1 MTPSEFRKRKEDL
14 RRERAGKPKVPI
26 VYVGAATCG
35 LAAGAREV
43 LAALRRELEAKGVR
57 AEVIQTGCIGLCE
70 KEVLLDVQRPGEARY
85 TYGRVTPKM
94 IERIVTEHVAGGT
107 PVAEWLAGTIT
118 DPNRPYADQLA
129 FAKQR
134 RIVLRRCGFINPER
148 IEDYI
153 LTDGYEALTRV
164 LEDRSRPASW
174 VHEEVKK
181 SGLRGRGGAGF
192 STGQKWEFAAKA
204 PGTQKYIVCNAD
216 EGDPGAFMDRSTL
229 EGDPH
234 SIIEGVIIGAYSYGA
249 TEGYIYC
256 RAEYPLAV
264 KRLHLAIKQAEEWG
278 FLGDN
283 ILGSGFSFHLKVKEG
298 AGAFV
303 CGEETALLASIEGER
318 GMPRPRPPFPAQKGL
333 WGCPTCINN
342 VETFANVAAI
352 ILNGAAWFASMGTEK
367 SKGSKVFALAGQI
380 VNTGLAEVPMG
391 ITLREIVYDIAG
403 GILGGKQFKA
413 VQIGGPSG
421 GCLPASLLDTPVDY
435 DSLTQ
440 AGAIMGSGG
449 MIVVDEATCM
459 VDLARYF
466 LTFVQAESCGKCP
479 PCRVGTK
486 RMHEILE
493 RICAGEGQ
501 EGDVERLQELGTRVK
516 QLSLCGL
523 GQTAPNPVLSTIR
536 YFREEYDAHIRED
549 RCPAMAC
556 SALVDYTVVPEK
568 CTGCTACVKVC
579 PSGAITGERKK
590 PHLID
595 HDKCIRCGSC
605 ETACKFDAIVK
616 TERGARGER
625 EVAD

>member
-1 MTPSEFRKRKEDL
+1 MATVKLTVDGVPVEVE
-14 RRERAGKPKVPI
+14 AGSTVLKAAEKAGINIPTLCYLEGI
-26 VYVGAATCG
+26 HEVGACRVCVVDVGAKA
-35 LAAGAREV
+35 LQAA
-43 LAALRRELEAKGVR
+43 
-57 AEVIQTGCIGLCE
+57 C
-70 KEVLLDVQRPGEARY
+70 
-85 TYGRVTPKM
+85 
-94 IERIVTEHVAGGT
+94 VA
-107 PVAEWLAGTIT
+107 PVAEGMKVLTNTPAVRTARKTTVELILSNHPDNCPSCVRNLNCELQALAESLNIRG
-118 DPNRPYADQLA
+118 NR
-129 FAKQR
+129 F
-134 RIVLRRCGFINPER
+134 
-148 IEDYI
+148 
-153 LTDGYEALTRV
+153 
-164 LEDRSRPASW
+164 
-174 VHEEVKK
+174 
-181 SGLRGRGGAGF
+181 
-192 STGQKWEFAAKA
+192 
-204 PGTQKYIVCNAD
+204 
-216 EGDPGAFMDRSTL
+216 
-229 EGDPH
+229 
-234 SIIEGVIIGAYSYGA
+234 
-249 TEGYIYC
+249 
-256 RAEYPLAV
+256 
-264 KRLHLAIKQAEEWG
+264 
-278 FLGDN
+278 
-283 ILGSGFSFHLKVKEG
+283 EG
-298 AGAFV
+298 AQI
-303 CGEETALLASIEGER
+303 LASIEGER

-536 YFREEYDAHIRED
+536 YFREEYDAHIREG

-568 CTGCTACVKVC
+568 STGCTACVKVC

>member
-1 MTPSEFRKRKEDL
+1 MTPAEFRRRRDEL
-14 RRERAGKPKVPI
+14 RREAAARPKVPVI
-26 VYVGAATCG
+26 YVGAATCG

-43 LAALRRELEAKGVR
+43 IAALRQELEAQGAR
-57 AEVIQTGCIGLCE
+57 AEVVETGCIGLCE

-85 TYGRVTPKM
+85 TYGHVTLKM
-94 IERIVTEHVAGGT
+94 VGRIVAEHVLGGK
-107 PVAEWLAGTIT
+107 PVEEWVVGAIT
-118 DPNRPYADQLA
+118 DPARPYADNKT

-134 RIVLRRCGFINPER
+134 RIVLRRCGFINPDK

-153 LTDGYEALTRV
+153 LTDGYEALARV
-164 LEDRSRPASW
+164 LEDQSRPRAW
-174 VHEEVKK
+174 VYEEIKK

-192 STGQKWEFAAKA
+192 PTGMKWEAAAKA
-204 PGTQKYIVCNAD
+204 PGEKKYIVCNAD

-234 SIIEGVIIGAYSYGA
+234 SVIEGMIIGAYSYGA
-249 TEGYIYC
+249 SEGYIYC

-264 KRLHLAIKQAEEWG
+264 KRLRQAIKQAEEWG
-278 FLGDN
+278 FLGDD
-283 ILGSGFSFHLKVKEG
+283 IMGSGFSFHLKVKEG

-303 CGEETALLASIEGER
+303 CGEETALLASIEGQR

-352 ILNGAAWFASMGTEK
+352 ILNGADWFRAMGTEK
-367 SKGSKVFALAGQI
+367 SKGSKVFALAGKI

-391 ITLREIVYDIAG
+391 ITLREIVYDIGG

-449 MIVVDEATCM
+449 MIVVDETTCM

-493 RICAGEGQ
+493 RICNGEGV
-501 EGDVERLQELGTRVK
+501 EGDVERLQELGQRVK

-536 YFREEYDAHIRED
+536 YFRDEYDAHIREG

-556 SALVDYTVVPEK
+556 SALVNYEVVPEN
-568 CTGCTACVKVC
+568 CTGCTACKKVC
-579 PSGAITGERKK
+579 PAGAISGERKT
-590 PHLID
+590 PHVID
-595 HDKCIRCGSC
+595 KEKCIRCGSC
-605 ETACKFDAIVK
+605 LTACKFDAIKK
-616 TERGARGER
+616 TERGVRGER
-625 EVAD
+625 SVAD